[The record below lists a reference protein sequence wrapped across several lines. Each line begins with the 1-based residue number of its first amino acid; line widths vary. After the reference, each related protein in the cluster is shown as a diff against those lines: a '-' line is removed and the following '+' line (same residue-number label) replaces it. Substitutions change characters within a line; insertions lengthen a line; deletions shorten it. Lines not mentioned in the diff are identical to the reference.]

1 MKDTVLIHDPSL
13 GRWLAFENP
22 SGILHTSNPAEV
34 LPLLREVE
42 AAVNG
47 QKLYA
52 AGFVSYEAAPA
63 FDHALTVRPDHSG
76 FPLLWFG
83 LYQEPHTWNP
93 RNPAPLSPQ
102 APLQWTPSLTREE
115 YSQVMSRIRQYLFN
129 GETYQV
135 NYTFRL
141 TSPFR
146 QDPGPLF
153 ENLVQAQ
160 GAHYSAFI
168 DTGNFALCSASPELF
183 FRLKGDHLESRP
195 MKGTTT
201 RGLTVLEDR
210 SRAQTLRDSP
220 KNQAENVMIV
230 DMVRNDMGRIA
241 EKGQV
246 KVDELFK
253 VERYPTVWQMIS
265 TVSARTQASLCDI
278 FSALF
283 PCASITGAP
292 KHRTMTLITREETSP
307 RRIYTGTIGY
317 MAPGRQA
324 QFNVAIRTVLIDKI
338 SGMAEYGVGGG
349 IVWDSVCGDEYDEC
363 WAKAKVLSEST
374 TEFQLLETLLW
385 TPAEGIFLLERHLK
399 RLEESAEYFGFDI
412 SIATVRSKLAD
423 VQLTQNARLRL
434 LVSRSGEITLESVPF
449 DMATA
454 TRPARIRLAQKP
466 LDISDRFLYHKTTC
480 RQAYEAARQNVT
492 DCDDVLLWNQAGELT
507 ESTIANL
514 VVDIGGEF
522 LTPPVTCGLLAGT
535 FRAELLEQGV
545 IKEAVISLSDLPR
558 IRKFFL
564 INSLRKWREAVISEP
579 WAGFE

>member
-13 GRWLAFENP
+13 GHWLAFENP
-22 SGILHTSNPAEV
+22 SRILHTSNPAEV

-83 LYQEPHTWNP
+83 LYQKPHTWNP
-93 RNPAPLSPQ
+93 RSPAPLSPQ

-146 QDPGPLF
+146 QDPGTLF

-168 DTGNFALCSASPELF
+168 DTGNFAICSASPELF

-317 MAPGRQA
+317 MAPGRQT

-349 IVWDSVCGDEYDEC
+349 IVWDSVSGDEYDEC

-385 TPAEGIFLLERHLK
+385 TPAGGIFLLERHLK

-412 SIATVRSKLAD
+412 SMATVRSKLAD
-423 VQLTQNARLRL
+423 VQLTQNSRLRL
-434 LVSRSGEITLESVPF
+434 LVSRSGDITLESVPF

-545 IKEAVISLSDLPR
+545 IKEAVVHLSDLPR

-564 INSLRKWREAVISEP
+564 INSLRKWREAVSS
-579 WAGFE
+579 